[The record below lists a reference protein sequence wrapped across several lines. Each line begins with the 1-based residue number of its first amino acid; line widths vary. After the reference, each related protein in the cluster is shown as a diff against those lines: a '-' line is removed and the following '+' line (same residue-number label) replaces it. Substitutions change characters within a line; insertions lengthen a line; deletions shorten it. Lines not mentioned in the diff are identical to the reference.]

1 MAPNKEKFFLTPI
14 KRSHLVLTNG
24 VGSLVRTR
32 SKITAL
38 ICDLH
43 QWEKMIPT
51 GKALGV
57 DKDAVRAQTIGNNK
71 IRDGVLEDA
80 AGIDFLVS
88 PPSFPDDGSS
98 KRDWCLPLVRFP
110 LAQVCSNGR
119 CNRLSFAQ
127 ASDSHVHS
135 GKSGCKECGS
145 KTIDANNKTTKGRMK
160 RQVTV
165 MLVCPDGH
173 IDEIDF
179 VALAHGVHKGGD
191 ICGSPDIRVTF
202 GFGPKRPVAKC
213 ITCGKSGGGEK
224 LEFSCTGRR
233 PWIVG
238 VSTPDQACKET
249 MRVVERTSVQLYYS
263 STKSAIFLPEDGID
277 ERLLRWMAAK
287 VAIEHIDRT
296 VKDSRAHQTELKKA
310 QDAGFVGLTLDQFN
324 EHIDRAFPIK
334 VDGTDPHWDAVLTK
348 ASEFDRFT
356 DPSQKSLKSELLE
369 FHHVDDFGGSS
380 FLGSGNRVDRVVS
393 VEKLAE
399 TRMLDGFSR
408 WRPKNPSITDGL
420 HQMWGLLPSKNSD
433 WWLPGYRVTGE
444 GILFVFS
451 KSQVIKW
458 ADENPALTVLNPVF
472 RTSAMK
478 AEDLSLAGMLAHT
491 FGHAVMKPLSDR
503 CGYPLAGI
511 RDRVY
516 DLLDGPVAVL
526 VYTADGDSLGT
537 LGGLVEHAEGKRLTG
552 LVDDALE
559 QSRWCTQD
567 PVCNSAISQEELRV
581 PGACHHCVLVPET
594 SCESFNGMIDRALLH
609 GSSDRGIVGFFS

>member
-1 MAPNKEKFFLTPI
+1 MAVNKEKFFLTPI

-43 QWEKMIPT
+43 QWERMIPT

-57 DKDAVRAQTIGNNK
+57 DRDAERAQTIGNNK
-71 IRDGVLEDA
+71 IRDDVLEAA

-110 LAQVCSNGR
+110 LSQVCTNGR
-119 CNRLSFAQ
+119 CNRLSLAQ
-127 ASDSHVHS
+127 VSDSHVHS
-135 GKSGCKECGS
+135 GKFGCMECGS
-145 KTIDANNKTTKGRMK
+145 KTIDANNKTSKGRMK

-165 MLVCPDGH
+165 MLVCSNGH

-179 VALAHGVHKGGD
+179 VALAHGVHKGGNV
-191 ICGSPDIRVTF
+191 CAGPDIRVTF

-213 ITCGKSGGGEK
+213 AACGCSGGGEK
-224 LEFSCTGRR
+224 LQFSCTGRR

-238 VSTPDQACKET
+238 VSTPDQSCKES

-287 VAIEHIDRT
+287 VAIEHVDRGSN
-296 VKDSRAHQTELKKA
+296 DSRAHQTELKKA
-310 QDAGFVGLTLDQFN
+310 HDAGFTDLTLDQFN
-324 EHIDRAFPIK
+324 EHLNRAFPIK
-334 VDGTDPHWDAVLTK
+334 VDGSMPQWDAVLTK
-348 ASEFDRFT
+348 SSEFNRFT
-356 DPSQKSLKSELLE
+356 DPGQKLFKSELLE

-380 FLGSGNRVDRVVS
+380 YLGVGNEVDQVVAI
-393 VEKLAE
+393 EKLAE

-408 WRPKNPSITDGL
+408 WRPKNPSTMDGL
-420 HQMWGLLPSKNSD
+420 HQMWGKLPSKNSD
-433 WWLPGYRVTGE
+433 CWLPGYRVTGE

-451 KSQVIKW
+451 KSQIIRW
-458 ADENPALTVLNPVF
+458 AEKNPESTTENEVF
-472 RTSAMK
+472 RTSSMK
-478 AEDLSLAGMLAHT
+478 TEDLSLAGILAHT
-491 FGHAVMKPLSDR
+491 FGHSVMKPLSDR

-516 DLLDGPVAVL
+516 DPFDGPVAVL

-537 LGGLVEHAEGKRLTG
+537 LGGLVEHAEGKRLSG
-552 LVDDALE
+552 LVEDALE

-567 PVCNSAISQEELRV
+567 PVCNSVISQDELRQ

-594 SCESFNGMIDRALLH
+594 SCESFNKMIDRGLLH
-609 GSSDRGIVGFFS
+609 GSLDRKIKGFFS

>member
-1 MAPNKEKFFLTPI
+1 MARSKEKFFLTPI
-14 KRSHLVLTNG
+14 KRSHLVQVNG

-51 GKALGV
+51 GKIKGV
-57 DKDAVRAQTIGNNK
+57 DRDAERAKTIAEFT
-71 IRDGVLEDA
+71 IRDGVLEAA

-88 PPSFPDDGSS
+88 PPPFPDDGSS

-110 LAQVCSNGR
+110 LAQICSNGR

-127 ASDSHVHS
+127 PSDSHVHA
-135 GKSGCKECGS
+135 GKYGCKECNS
-145 KTIDANNKTTKGRMK
+145 KTVDGNSSTTKGRMK

-165 MLVCPDGH
+165 MLVCPNGH

-179 VALAHGVHKGGD
+179 AALAHGVHKGGSLCD
-191 ICGSPDIRVTF
+191 KPDIRVTF
-202 GFGPKRPVAKC
+202 GFGPKRPIAKC
-213 ITCGKSGGGEK
+213 DHCGSSSNGDKIE
-224 LEFSCTGRR
+224 LPCTGRR
-233 PWIVG
+233 PWNVG
-238 VSTPDQACKET
+238 VASQHQECTQT

-263 STKSAIFLPEDGID
+263 STKSSIFLPEEGID
-277 ERLLRWMAAK
+277 ERLLRWMSAK
-287 VAIEHIDRT
+287 VAIEHIDRS
-296 VKDSRAHQTELKKA
+296 VNDSQAHQVELRRA
-310 QDAGFVGLTLDQFN
+310 RSSGFPNLTLDEFN
-324 EHIDRAFPIK
+324 VHLNRAFPIK
-334 VDGTDPHWDAVLTK
+334 GDKTEPEWNPVTTK
-348 ASEFDRFT
+348 ASEFDRLT
-356 DPSQKSLKSELLE
+356 DPLKPSYKSELLE
-369 FHHVDDFGGSS
+369 FHQVSDVGTSQ
-380 FLGSGNRVDRVVS
+380 FLGAGRHIDQIVA

-408 WRPKNPSITDGL
+408 WRPNNPSARDGL
-420 HQMWGLLPSKNSD
+420 LQMWGVLPAKDSD

-451 KSQVIKW
+451 KSQIFEW
-458 ADENPALTVLNPVF
+458 AESNPALTNETAIF
-472 RTSAMK
+472 RTGPMAPDS
-478 AEDLSLAGMLAHT
+478 LSLAGQLAHT

-516 DLLDGPVAVL
+516 DLVDGPVAVL

-537 LGGLVEHAEGKRLTG
+537 LGGLVEHAEGARITN
-552 LVDDALE
+552 LVADALE

-567 PVCNSAISQEELRV
+567 PVCNSAISHDELRI

-594 SCESFNGMIDRALLH
+594 SCEYFNQSVDRALLH
-609 GSSDRGIVGFFS
+609 GSTDRNIVGYF

>member
-1 MAPNKEKFFLTPI
+1 MALNKEKFFLTPI
-14 KRSHLVLTNG
+14 KRSHLVLVNG

-51 GKALGV
+51 GKIKGV
-57 DKDAVRAQTIGNNK
+57 DRDAERAKTIAEFK
-71 IRDGVLEDA
+71 IRDGVLEAA

-88 PPSFPDDGSS
+88 PPPFPDDGSS

-110 LAQVCSNGR
+110 LAQVCTNGR

-127 ASDSHVHS
+127 PSDSHIHA
-135 GKSGCKECGS
+135 GDKGCKLCNS
-145 KTIDANNKTTKGRMK
+145 KTVNGDSSTKKGRMK

-165 MLVCPDGH
+165 MLVCPSGH

-179 VALAHGVHKGGD
+179 VDLAHGVQKGGSV
-191 ICGSPDIRVTF
+191 CENPDIRVTF
-202 GFGPKRPVAKC
+202 GFGPKRPIAKC
-213 ITCGKSGGGEK
+213 DHCGSSSNADKIEVP
-224 LEFSCTGRR
+224 CTGRR
-233 PWIVG
+233 PWVVG
-238 VSTPDQACKET
+238 VASQHQSCPEK

-277 ERLLRWMAAK
+277 ERLLQWISAQ
-287 VAIEHIDRT
+287 VAIEHIDRS
-296 VKDSRAHQTELKKA
+296 VNDSPAHQVEIRKA
-310 QDAGFVGLTLDQFN
+310 QNSGFPNLTLEVFLN
-324 EHIDRAFPIK
+324 HLNRAFPIK
-334 VDGTDPHWDAVLTK
+334 GDQSEPQWNPVTTK
-348 ASEFDRFT
+348 ASEFDRLT
-356 DPSQKSLKSELLE
+356 DPLKPSYKSALLE
-369 FHHVDDFGGSS
+369 FHHVDDVGMSPLLGGGR
-380 FLGSGNRVDRVVS
+380 LIDQIVS

-408 WRPKNPSITDGL
+408 WRPKNPSVVDGL
-420 HQMWGLLPSKNSD
+420 QQMWGTLPAKGSD

-451 KSQVIKW
+451 KSQVLKW
-458 ADENPALTVLNPVF
+458 AESNPGLTTATPIF
-472 RTSAMK
+472 RTVSMAP
-478 AEDLSLAGMLAHT
+478 DSLSLAGQLAHT

-516 DLLDGPVAVL
+516 DLVDGQAAVL

-537 LGGLVEHAEGKRLTG
+537 MGGLVEHAEGHRVID
-552 LVDDALE
+552 LVADALE

-567 PVCNSAISQEELRV
+567 PVCNSSISHDELRI

-594 SCESFNGMIDRALLH
+594 SCEYFNQSVDRALLH
-609 GSSDRGIVGFFS
+609 GSTDRNIIGYF